1 MRVLI
6 YARVST
12 KSGRQDVSNQLL
24 QLRKYCE
31 FKDYNIIEE
40 VIDNESGMSNTREGF
55 KLIFSKAAKGDYDLL
70 LFWSLDRFSRE
81 GSRKTIQYLQRLDE
95 SGVKFKSLQEEYIDS
110 TGIFKDAIVALL
122 AALAEQERI
131 RLSERVIAGLERAK
145 LKGKVGG
152 RPSISNRTIRSIK
165 RYKRMGFSNRA
176 IGRILNID
184 DKTVAKYS
192 KTDYNLHNH
201 YNI

>member
-1 MRVLI
+1 
-6 YARVST
+6 
-12 KSGRQDVSNQLL
+12 
-24 QLRKYCE
+24 
-31 FKDYNIIEE
+31 
-40 VIDNESGMSNTREGF
+40 MSNTREGF

>member
-12 KSGRQDVSNQLL
+12 KSGKQDVSNQLL

-31 FKDYNIIEE
+31 FKNYTIIEE
-40 VIDNESGMSNTREGF
+40 VIDNESGMSNKREGF

-165 RYKRMGFSNRA
+165 RYKRMGLSNRA
-176 IGRILNID
+176 VGRILNIN

-192 KTDYNLHNH
+192 FLE
-201 YNI
+201 